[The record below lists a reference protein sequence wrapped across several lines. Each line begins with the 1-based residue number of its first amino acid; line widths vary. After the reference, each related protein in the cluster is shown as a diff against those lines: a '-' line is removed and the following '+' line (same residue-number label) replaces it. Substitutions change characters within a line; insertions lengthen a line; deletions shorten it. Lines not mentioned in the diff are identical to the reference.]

1 MYVIKIKVNGDG
13 TLTAN
18 DSVIKLGT
26 QLEKRRATLFFDI
39 DESIEGS
46 YQYVKFKHD
55 KATYLSRVSSSDKTL
70 IIPESVLRY
79 EGRWFISFVSSN
91 SSISGT
97 TLYGNYAFISEPYE
111 AVVMKGIF
119 TDYVESEEA
128 ITLAGLISS
137 SLSKLVIPTNVKTI
151 GSRFLSNYPNPID
164 VYIHADVDSIGSYAF
179 SDANIR
185 NIEFEE
191 NARLSSIYDYA
202 FMRVVGLYDITIP
215 KNVTYWGKYAFQNSS
230 VQTIVFEEGSR
241 ITSFQSYS
249 FYYLSIDGLEFPN
262 GCEGFSGTGQT
273 ISYCENL
280 EVLILPSSFNRVI
293 QAYHIRDVN
302 NLVNIVLGDNWNVS
316 ANFSNCTALPRD
328 VLVRMIKK
336 LKDLTGETAKTL
348 TLGDINLAKLSAAD
362 IQIAT
367 SKNWTIA

>member
-1 MYVIKIKVNGDG
+1 MYEIRIKVNGDG
-13 TLTAN
+13 TLTTN
-18 DSVIKLGT
+18 DPVIKLGT
-26 QLEKRRATLFFDI
+26 QQEKRRATLLFDI
-39 DESIEGS
+39 DESIEGN

-55 KATYLSRVSSSDKTL
+55 KATYLSRVTSSDKTL
-70 IIPESVLRY
+70 VIPESVLKY
-79 EGRWFISFVSSN
+79 EGRWFLSFISSN
-91 SSISGT
+91 NSISGT
-97 TLYGNYAFISEPYE
+97 TLYGNYAYISEPYE

-119 TDYVESEEA
+119 NDIVESEEA

-137 SLSKLVIPTNVKTI
+137 SLTKLVIPTNVKTI
-151 GSRFLSNYPNPID
+151 GTRFLSNYQTPID
-164 VYIHADVDSIGSYAF
+164 IYIHADVDSINNYAF
-179 SDANIR
+179 CDANIR

-202 FMRVVGLYDITIP
+202 FMRVVGLNEVTIP
-215 KNVTYWGKYAFQNSS
+215 KSVSYWGKYAFQNSS
-230 VQTIVFEEGSR
+230 VQLIIFEEGSR

-249 FYYLSIDGLEFPN
+249 FYYLNIDGLELPN

-273 ISYCENL
+273 ISFCEKL
-280 EVLILPSSFNRVI
+280 ENLILPSSFNRVI

-328 VLVRMIKK
+328 VLVRMIGK
-336 LKDLTGETAKTL
+336 LKDLTGATAKTL
-348 TLGDINLAKLSAAD
+348 TLGATNLAKLSASD

-367 SKNWTIA
+367 NKNWTLA